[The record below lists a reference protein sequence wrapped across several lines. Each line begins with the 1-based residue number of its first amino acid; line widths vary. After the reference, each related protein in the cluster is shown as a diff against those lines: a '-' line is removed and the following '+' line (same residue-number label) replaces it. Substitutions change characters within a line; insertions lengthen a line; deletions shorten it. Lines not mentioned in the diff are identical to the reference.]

1 MEGDTRVWWAR
12 LNSLIVVTKGDHS
25 CCLRGSR
32 VSCCQVDTLQDYF
45 ILIRISVTPSDMGE
59 ACSLLS
65 FRRSVVSPC
74 SHETIGY
81 V

>member
-1 MEGDTRVWWAR
+1 VEDGTRAWWAW
-12 LNSLIVVTKGDHS
+12 LNTLIVIKKGGHS
-25 CCLRGSR
+25 CCLRVSR
-32 VSCCQVDTLQDYF
+32 VSCCQVDTLQGYF

-59 ACSLLS
+59 AYSLLS
-65 FRRSVVSPC
+65 FRRSAILPC

>member
-1 MEGDTRVWWAR
+1 VENDTRVRWVR
-12 LNSLIVVTKGDHS
+12 LNSLIVIIKGDHS

-32 VSCCQVDTLQDYF
+32 VSYCQVDTLQNYF
-45 ILIRISVTPSDMGE
+45 ILIQISTTPSDMGE
-59 ACSLLS
+59 ACPLLS